1 MLGRWCLPCGE
12 RVAGDMAGDILS
24 HPWERRSAQT
34 CPAVLGWSSGGRSDL
49 NHCWVSQP
57 VWQQSVWGLLLPPG
71 GELVGQTLPA
81 GAGLVSQGQVCNLP
95 SRLGQVLA
103 VPVCSRSPGWRAGG
117 CRQCAPVGQAPTFP
131 QLSRIPEPS
140 PRRRG

>member
-1 MLGRWCLPCGE
+1 
-12 RVAGDMAGDILS
+12 MAGDILS
-24 HPWERRSAQT
+24 RLWERRSAQT

-49 NHCWVSQP
+49 NHRWVSQP

-95 SRLGQVLA
+95 SRCRAGSGRTRVL
-103 VPVCSRSPGWRAGG
+103 PQPRLEGRGLPSVCSCWPTPYLSPIV
-117 CRQCAPVGQAPTFP
+117 PY
-131 QLSRIPEPS
+131 S
-140 PRRRG
+140 